1 MNKGNLQSRG
11 LTDED
16 LRRRSWSSRLNILHW
31 RAIGP
36 LVVLFLSSCSGLAQ
50 ASSSRSALSEAYPG
64 ALSGVSQLIAGTL
77 LLEETGL
84 AVSAEQ
90 ASELHLLWMAFRSLN
105 SSETAA
111 QAEIEAVLTQIE
123 DTMTADQLE
132 AIAGMQLTSDG
143 LSELIE
149 RYRLGTA
156 STNGSADVSD
166 SSGAQTSLG
175 GGALPDGGGPD
186 GAIGV
191 GVLGGGMGSDP
202 MSGAIVVEVSSG
214 SVKTNTTQASLA
226 SADDLS
232 SRAAL
237 SLIDPLIELL
247 EARSAA

>member
-1 MNKGNLQSRG
+1 
-11 LTDED
+11 
-16 LRRRSWSSRLNILHW
+16 
-31 RAIGP
+31 
-36 LVVLFLSSCSGLAQ
+36 
-50 ASSSRSALSEAYPG
+50 
-64 ALSGVSQLIAGTL
+64 VSQLIAGTL

-90 ASELHLLWMAFRSLN
+90 APELHLLWMAFRSLN

-156 STNGSADVSD
+156 STTGSVDVSD
-166 SSGAQTSLG
+166 SSVGQTSLG
-175 GGALPDGGGPD
+175 GGVPRDGGGPD
-186 GAIGV
+186 GDIGV
-191 GVLGGGMGSDP
+191 GVPGGGMGSDP
-202 MSGAIVVEVSSG
+202 MSGAIAVEVSSG
-214 SVKTNTTQASLA
+214 SVETDSTQASLT
-226 SADDLS
+226 SAGDLTN
-232 SRAAL
+232 RTAL